1 MKVLLVDDEP
11 ELVSTLSERLTLRG
25 IEADWT
31 SSVDEVFRM
40 LETKSYDLAVLDVKM
55 PKIGGLELMKLL
67 RDRRPEMKF
76 IFLTGHGSENDFR
89 ACIAEQGVTHYL
101 VKPLNIDVL
110 VEKMNEVMNKEEE
123 ADEA

>member
-55 PKIGGLELMKLL
+55 PNGASRNLVREDKLHQ
-67 RDRRPEMKF
+67 
-76 IFLTGHGSENDFR
+76 I
-89 ACIAEQGVTHYL
+89 
-101 VKPLNIDVL
+101 
-110 VEKMNEVMNKEEE
+110 
-123 ADEA
+123 